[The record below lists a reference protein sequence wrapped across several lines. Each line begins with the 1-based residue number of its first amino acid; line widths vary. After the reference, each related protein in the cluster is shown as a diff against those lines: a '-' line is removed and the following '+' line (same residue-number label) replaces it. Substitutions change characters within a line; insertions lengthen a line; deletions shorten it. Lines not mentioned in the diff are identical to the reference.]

1 MEKNYFP
8 LGKMDDSRIVRF
20 LQIIFG
26 VACIG
31 MAIWWISFNLR
42 SSKEDLSL
50 WVTTIF
56 LAGFGSYMIWAGLGK
71 AARYIIV
78 NQTDIIV
85 KKNSFLSP
93 VNLKAIETARIDI
106 YPLSIVFS
114 DKNGRK
120 YLLRFGTV
128 NYETNEKIVDKIIE
142 FAQVNNI
149 QYEVKEEEL

>member
-8 LGKMDDSRIVRF
+8 LGKMDDNRIVKI

-31 MAIWWISFNLR
+31 MSVWWIIFNLK
-42 SSKEDLSL
+42 SSKEDVTL
-50 WVTTIF
+50 WITTIF
-56 LAGFGSYMIWAGLGK
+56 LAVFGFYMIWAGLGK

-78 NQTDIIV
+78 NQTDITV

-93 VNLKAIETARIDI
+93 EDLKAIETARIDI
-106 YPLSIVFS
+106 YPLSIVFFN
-114 DKNGRK
+114 KNGRK

-128 NYETNEKIVDKIIE
+128 NYETNEKIIDNIIR
-142 FAQVNNI
+142 FADENNI
-149 QYEVKEEEL
+149 PYEVKEEEI